1 MLLLKLLKLM
11 RTKKRK
17 TTHKRRKR
25 TLSEGLSRKV
35 SRRTHSRRKKGVLS
49 ELFSP
54 ATATAT
60 AKTMVGAGIGGYAY
74 GIVEPTI
81 NDNISNPLGRTA
93 VALGLSF
100 VASSVLKMPNVSSG
114 IAGAL
119 GYSMARK
126 SLGLSEMNDYDYAS
140 KESLNE
146 IPEYLDEAGN
156 PVYLAEDGTYKYM
169 DEMNEEEMEMM
180 DEMGEPVYLAEPIY
194 LADSIYPD
202 YVNTSHY

>member
-1 MLLLKLLKLM
+1 MFLLKLLKKM
-11 RTKKRK
+11 RSKKR

-25 TLSEGLSRKV
+25 SLSEGLSRKV
-35 SRRTHSRRKKGVLS
+35 SRKKHSRRKKGVLS

-54 ATATAT
+54 STATAT
-60 AKTMVGAGIGGYAY
+60 AKTMVGAGVGGYAY
-74 GIVEPTI
+74 GMIEPTI
-81 NDNISNPLGRTA
+81 NENITNPLGRTA

-126 SLGLSEMNDYDYAS
+126 SLGLAEMNDHDYAS
-140 KESLNE
+140 SSSLNE

-169 DEMNEEEMEMM
+169 DEMNEDEML

-202 YVNTSHY
+202 YVNTSNY